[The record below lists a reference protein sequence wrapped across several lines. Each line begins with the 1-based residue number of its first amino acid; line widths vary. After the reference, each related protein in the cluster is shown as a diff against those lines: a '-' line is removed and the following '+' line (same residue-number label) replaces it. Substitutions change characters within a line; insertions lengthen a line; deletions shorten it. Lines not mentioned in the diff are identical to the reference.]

1 MKKMIPFT
9 KLVSLLVC
17 VLGVG
22 SAMAAWDGVTK
33 TPARDT
39 TINKTKYY
47 LIENEAN
54 LAWFA
59 DSANRQAVNAK
70 WNYLVDQINKLS
82 LTDEKKADALKLMEA
97 IRQDPYSY
105 YSDEEKR
112 ALWSPYKSFLESARN
127 QGSTINMNAIIT
139 ANYLDMGGKQFT
151 PIAAGHGEVK
161 YTGIFNGNGV
171 TIKNLEVNSDSF
183 SMQFYD
189 VVTGYPDYCQ
199 NVGMFGAIGSG
210 VVKNLIL
217 DNVNIWATGK
227 NDLWKNNGRNQISVG
242 SIVGWMEGGRID
254 SCYASGSITSDGKDV
269 GVGGLVGGMKN
280 SSINNS
286 LSVMS
291 EIASGDS
298 VYVGGIVGVV
308 RVKATISYCA
318 YDGSRIQAAPNVGG
332 TQGEGGVIGRAA
344 DRSQKGNV
352 EPLTL
357 TLQQVV
363 YNSDV
368 VSDAV
373 GAPGEKVTYAQN
385 INNGDSDLNTHEYA
399 CLLNQGTWADGV
411 CTGAKSTIWMNG
423 DNITN
428 NGVSKDENGHT
439 VYLVEFDANGGSF
452 AEGAKTYKFLQLEHT
467 ITADEISVPQYGS
480 VEKVFGGWALTK
492 DASEPTE
499 VLGKVYKPTQIY
511 AYWRETFEISFDPG
525 EAKGKLSGAS
535 SDVQTVRIPKDAV
548 VSDEGIMK
556 LTSYDNS
563 GELRYFEGWSE
574 TESGAVIEDFGQAT
588 GPKALA
594 AKTFYAKWT
603 VAPTYTV
610 TFDVDG
616 HGETPQSIQVQ
627 KSEKVT
633 KPIDPEV
640 AGWTFMGWLKDDVAF
655 DFDTPIMGPTTLK
668 AKWNKESYTISYKD
682 ADVSKDP
689 DYPKSYD
696 VETETIVLKH
706 PTKDGFVFDNWY
718 YDSEYTNVATQ
729 ISQGTTGNITLYAKW
744 EVKQYTITYI
754 AGKHGIGKV
763 EASIKNHGEAINLK
777 GISYIRFEAND
788 SKGYIQNGWATE
800 EGGDIVYALGAKYE
814 TDADISLYPH
824 WGEAVTIKISGS
836 SYTYDGKKHGAT
848 VEVTGLDKDKYKVVA
863 ETDSIQNVGE
873 ISAKLKSLKIVD
885 NKGNDMTSS
894 FTLNEVVSD
903 AVVSV
908 TKRNASFVVKDISAT
923 YTGTEISRNDKVP
936 ANLATG
942 HNHNV
947 FYTVSGQEAGTYP
960 GTVTELKNVKITDAD
975 GNDVT
980 SNYDVS
986 VTPPTT
992 GLTIAL
998 SAKSFELDFVDE
1010 YVLYDK
1016 QPHAIQKPAIAH
1028 APSGETEILYQMENS
1043 GVWTPDLSS
1052 LTQTAVGTYVV
1063 YAKATNPN
1071 YSKPSTTSAT
1081 LVIVESKE
1089 ELVPEIVVAW
1099 YGDNDS
1105 DSLHVSVPKA
1115 ALGNEKTIKKRI
1127 NRDIFERD
1135 ITPYKT
1141 ATEDSTY
1148 EFTREW
1154 NKIDE
1159 KEYVAMFESEVRYTS
1174 IVIKYGRTN
1183 EDTAHAELM
1192 APHLRDEALTN
1203 NDINSALLDRNLSRY
1218 VVKPEDDDSTYALE
1232 GWKKNPTSNMY
1243 EPVFKGEVKMT
1254 EIAVKYGDA
1263 SNEITF
1269 VDIPNFAFRS
1279 EEVLNKSI
1287 TEAVE
1292 AEGIT
1297 IRKVSSDPEFY
1308 YYFTGAWETDIYA
1321 GADIYKPVFELRS
1334 NKREIVVKYGDS
1346 DLDTLHLMVHVTDSE
1361 SVVLEAI
1368 DDKLKFREIEPSKA
1382 SDSTYTYKFEKFVW
1396 NEELGIYEGS
1406 YEKIARVFNV
1416 NFNLPQEGRLTAKFN
1431 GYTYGKVT
1439 MLPSGYIKGDSTW
1452 EFKGWYQ
1459 KKNGL
1464 GERYKAML
1472 ATDYG
1477 DKDVYPL
1484 FQKTIRYD
1492 AHGETGEIV
1501 VIYSGSAEKTIDR
1514 ALSGVIPADYKK
1526 GKVTYTFD
1534 QWELKDSVYKAS
1546 FVDAAT
1552 GLRDS
1557 RSVGFAV
1564 ATSGRALEI
1573 SGARIGSKVMVYD
1586 LQGVLVARDVIADGT
1601 RRIELPRSGSYV
1613 VRINRQAL
1621 RVNVE

>member
-47 LIENEAN
+47 LIENEEN

-59 DSANRQAVNAK
+59 DSANRQAVNEK

-82 LTDEKKADALKLMEA
+82 LTDEKKAEAISLMEKIQQDAL
-97 IRQDPYSY
+97 SY
-105 YSDEEKR
+105 YKDEEKR
-112 ALWSPYKSFLESARN
+112 ALWSPYENLLKNARGRAVN
-127 QGSTINMNAIIT
+127 ITMNAFIT
-139 ANYLDMGGKQFT
+139 ANYLDMGNKPFF
-151 PIAAGHGEVK
+151 PIAAG
-161 YTGIFNGNGV
+161 TGAVEYKGTFDGNWV
-171 TIKNLEVNSDSF
+171 TIKNLEVNSDYF
-183 SMQFYD
+183 PMYFYD
-189 VVTGYPDYCQ
+189 VVLGYPTYCQ
-199 NVGMFGAIGSG
+199 NVGLFGAVGGSG
-210 VVKNLIL
+210 VIKHVVL
-217 DNVNIWATGK
+217 DNVTIWATGK
-227 NDLWKNNGRNQISVG
+227 NGLWSNDHQVSVG
-242 SIVGWMEGGRID
+242 AIAGWLDGGRID
-254 SCYASGSITSDGKDV
+254 SSYAAGSIQTNGKDV
-269 GVGGLVGGMKN
+269 GVGGLVGAMRGG
-280 SSINNS
+280 SINNS
-286 LSVMS
+286 LSAMH
-291 EIASGDS
+291 EIASGED

-308 RVKATISYCA
+308 RGNSTISYSA
-318 YDGSRIQAAPNVGG
+318 YDGEHLQAAPDSGG
-332 TQGEGGVIGRAA
+332 SQGEGGISGRVTSGSSLA
-344 DRSQKGNV
+344 
-352 EPLTL
+352 
-357 TLQQVV
+357 LQQVLF
-363 YNSDV
+363 
-368 VSDAV
+368 
-373 GAPGEKVTYAQN
+373 
-385 INNGDSDLNTHEYA
+385 DSDIKSDGLGKVESNVKLDPELYEGNADINTAEYA

-411 CTGAKSTIWMNG
+411 CTGAKSTIWTNG
-423 DNITN
+423 DNVTN
-428 NGVSKDENGHT
+428 NGVSKDGNGHT
-439 VYLVEFDANGGSF
+439 VYLVQFDANGGSF
-452 AEGAKTYKFLQLEHT
+452 AEGAKTYKFLQLEHV

-480 VEKVFGGWALTK
+480 EEKVFGGWALTEN
-492 DASEPTE
+492 ATEPTE
-499 VLGKVYKPTQIY
+499 VLGKVYKPMKIY

-548 VSDEGIMK
+548 VSDEGIVK
-556 LTSYDNS
+556 LTSYDN
-563 GELRYFEGWSE
+563 GGKLRYFEGWSE
-574 TESGAVIEDFGQAT
+574 TESGSVIKDFGQAT
-588 GPKALA
+588 GPKSTE

-603 VAPTYTV
+603 DAPTYTV

-616 HGETPQSIQVQ
+616 YGETPQSIQVQ
-627 KSEKVT
+627 ESEKVT

-640 AGWTFMGWLKDDVAF
+640 AGWTFMGWFKDGVAF
-655 DFDTPIMGPTTLK
+655 DFDTPIMEPTTLK

-754 AGKHGIGKV
+754 AGKHGIGNV

-777 GISYIRFEAND
+777 GVSYIRFDAKD
-788 SKGYIQNGWATE
+788 TKGYIQNGWATE

-947 FYTVSGQEAGTYP
+947 FYTVSGKEAGTYP

-992 GLTIAL
+992 GLTIAQ

-1043 GVWTPDLSS
+1043 SVWTPDLSS

-1071 YSKPSTTSAT
+1071 YSKPSMTNAT
-1081 LVIVESKE
+1081 LVIVDSPE
-1089 ELVPEIVVAW
+1089 ELIPEIVVAW
-1099 YGDNDS
+1099 YGDNGT

-1439 MLPSGYIKGDSTW
+1439 MLPSGYIKGDTTW

-1534 QWELKDSVYKAS
+1534 QWELKDGVYKAS